1 MQLTIH
7 RGTHEIGGTCI
18 QLSHDGTTILLD
30 LGCPLR
36 EDSKPIDVSVLRPDA
51 VFVSHPHP
59 DHYGLLV
66 DMDSQ
71 VPVYMSQLGKSLID
85 AALMFS
91 HKPLLTN
98 EFRFFKPWVSVE
110 VGTFQITPYLMDHS
124 APDSFAFL
132 IEAGDQRVFYSGDF
146 RAHGRKGVLFER
158 LVKDPPPDIDVLL
171 MEGTMLERTSDDYP
185 TESAVEEKIA
195 ETIKN
200 QSNTSFIISSSQNI
214 DRMVSAF
221 RACKRT
227 GKTLVVDVYAAWVF
241 EQMKLV
247 SERVPS
253 MSWDEVGVIITNPQ
267 YQVMKANPE
276 FFGDFKADVFKTENR
291 IKPAVIMASPAD
303 YLQAIRLSGSRFIE
317 AYLGEKPV
325 NVIYSQWLGYL
336 DGDETQYGASQL
348 NHLRDDPRINFIY
361 AHTTGH
367 ALLED
372 LKRLADALHPKM
384 LVPVHTDYPEEF
396 KDHFENVVMLEDG
409 KSIVLPKTTTGR
421 NSN

>member
-7 RGTHEIGGTCI
+7 RGTHEVGGTCI
-18 QLSHDGTTILLD
+18 ELSHDGTIILLD
-30 LGCPLR
+30 LGYPLR

-51 VFVSHPHP
+51 VFVSHPHQ
-59 DHYGLLV
+59 DHYGLIV

-71 VPVYMSQLGKSLID
+71 VPVYMSRLGKSLID

-91 HKPLLTN
+91 RKPLLSN
-98 EFRFFKPWVSVE
+98 EFRFFKPWVPVN
-110 VGTFQITPYLMDHS
+110 VGPFQITPFLMDHS

-132 IEAGDQRVFYSGDF
+132 IEAGGHRVFYSGDL

-221 RACKRT
+221 RACTRT

-291 IKPAVIMASPAD
+291 IKPAVIMASPAR

-317 AYLGEKPV
+317 AYLGEEPV

-348 NHLRDDPRINFIY
+348 NCLRDDPRINFIY

-372 LKRLADALHPKM
+372 LKRLAAALHPKM

-409 KSIVLPKTTTGR
+409 KSIILPKTTTGG